1 MTSTEATAQGEAVL
15 EELADQAP
23 SRRGRRRRRR
33 PAPRANLFWRF
44 LFPLVLI
51 GLAYAAFDLWREG
64 TKAVLDSTDGT
75 VVEIPT
81 DPSAPGFEAFVSPT
95 PTMLVIHTDDDDQL
109 VGATVMARTLLD
121 NGGQLVLL
129 SSELAANGLG
139 GVTLADRYATD
150 GVVGVEEAVGTLFGF
165 GFRETAVYNTRD
177 FGQLLALVEP
187 LQYALLDDLVQ
198 STPDGGT
205 EVWLAAG
212 GKQLD
217 GEVAAEVYAFRNRDE
232 ADANRNE
239 RQVDLWESWL
249 LAISRADDINA
260 AVPPFEEGLSP
271 YLRAFGVG
279 QRDIQLAPARP
290 TDTGLDSPIYTFD
303 EGGWAWLAETSERM
317 TPLPIAPVG
326 SDLASVRLLDGTGD
340 RRTAQESLDSLARI
354 AEITIVGNATEFGVT
369 ETTVSYHEQTAA
381 DAAEDLAARI
391 GGTALFDPRPDE
403 PVDLTV
409 VIGTD
414 WEAP

>member
-1 MTSTEATAQGEAVL
+1 MTSTEATSRGDAVL
-15 EELADQAP
+15 EELGEERPA
-23 SRRGRRRRRR
+23 RRGRRHRR
-33 PAPRANLFWRF
+33 PAPNANPFWRF

-51 GLAYAAFDLWREG
+51 ALSYLAFDLWREG

-81 DPSAPGFEAFVSPT
+81 DPNAPGYEAFVSPT
-95 PTMLVIHTDDDDQL
+95 PTMLVLHTDDGDRL

-121 NGGQLVLL
+121 NGGQVVLL

-139 GVTLADRYATD
+139 GATLADRYAAD
-150 GVVGVEEAVGTLFGF
+150 GVSGVEEAVGTLFGF
-165 GFRETAVYNTRD
+165 GFRDTAVYNTRD
-177 FGQLLALVEP
+177 FGLLLALVEP
-187 LQYALLDDLVQ
+187 LPFGLLDDLVQ
-198 STPDGGT
+198 VTTDGSR
-205 EVWLAAG
+205 EVWLTAG

-217 GEVAAEVYAFRNRDE
+217 GEVAAEVYAFRNPDE

-249 LAISRADDINA
+249 LAISRSDDINA
-260 AVPPFEEGLSP
+260 AVPPFDEGLSP

-279 QRDIQLAPARP
+279 QRDIQLAPALP
-290 TDTGLDSPIYTFD
+290 TDTGGDSPIYTFD
-303 EGGWAWLAETSERM
+303 EGGWAWLNEISERM
-317 TPLPIAPVG
+317 TPLPVAPLG
-326 SDLASVRLLDGTGD
+326 SELSSVRLLDGTGE
-340 RRTAQESLDSLARI
+340 RRTAQASLDALARL

-369 ETTVSYHEQTAA
+369 DTTVSYHEQTAA